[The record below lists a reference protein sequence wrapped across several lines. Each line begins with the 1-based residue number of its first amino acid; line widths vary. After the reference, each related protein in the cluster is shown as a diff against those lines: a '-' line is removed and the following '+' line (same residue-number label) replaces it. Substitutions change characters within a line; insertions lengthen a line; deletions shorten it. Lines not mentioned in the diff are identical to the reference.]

1 MTTKQKTY
9 DEVMKALYVEFNKAN
24 EEFAKI
30 TETEQTLLNRIL
42 DQRETLGKI
51 KGISIAL
58 ELLRNLWI
66 DDINGE
72 DK

>member
-9 DEVMKALYVEFNKAN
+9 DEVMKALYIEFNKAN
-24 EEFAKI
+24 EEFSKI
-30 TETEQTLLNRIL
+30 AETEQTLLNRIL